1 MKKEITLTVFL
12 NDQVEEIVTT
22 EVEKIA
28 ENYGVSF
35 FKSVSKTYEFD
46 ELSDDAK
53 KTAIENHRDWNLFH
67 NWYEYTIEMW
77 KERLESIGFEDAD
90 ISFSGFCS
98 QGDGASFTAR
108 CDTQKLLN
116 TLLICQGKHIG
127 DYKKWRLWF
136 ELAENGLIKFD
147 MYRKT
152 HQYSHEYTVDGILTE
167 DFSGLNNRMWKEK
180 SPGSFSYWSVFENK
194 TQLRELEESFNYL
207 CLSLFKKIYSDLEE
221 EYYYLQK
228 DEVIGESLQ
237 ANGFEFDEFGN
248 DA

>member
-53 KTAIENHRDWNLFH
+53 KKAVENHRDFNIFD

-77 KERLESIGFEDAD
+77 KEKLESIGFEDAD
-90 ISFSGFCS
+90 IRFSGFCS

-116 TLLICQGKHIG
+116 TLLICQEKYIG
-127 DYKKWRLWF
+127 TINQWRLWF
-136 ELAENGLIKFD
+136 EMAENGLFKFD
-147 MYRKT
+147 MAITSSFYR
-152 HQYSHEYTVDGILTE
+152 HEHTISGIVE
-167 DFSGLNNRMWKEK
+167 GDFSGLNNRMWKEK
-180 SPGSFSYWSVFENK
+180 KPETFTFWSVFEN
-194 TQLRELEESFNYL
+194 RANLENLESIFDSY
-207 CLSLFKKIYSDLEE
+207 CKVLSKKIYKDLEE
-221 EYYYLQK
+221 EYWYLQK
-228 DEVIGESLQ
+228 DEVVGESLQ
-237 ANGFEFDEFGN
+237 TNEFEFDEFGN